1 MTSQAGLTLEDVHW
15 VVPHQANV
23 RIIRAAAERLGIPEE
38 RFFVN
43 VDRYGNTSA
52 ASIGLALDELARS
65 GELRHGDYLVLV
77 GFGAGL
83 TWSAL
88 LVRWWSGEDADG

>member
-1 MTSQAGLTLEDVHW
+1 MMWHGLCPIRQIYGSSKPPRLE
-15 VVPHQANV
+15 VP
-23 RIIRAAAERLGIPEE
+23 LE

-52 ASIGLALDELARS
+52 ASIAIALDELARS
-65 GELRHGDYLVLV
+65 GELHHGQNVVTV

-83 TWSAL
+83 TWAAVAL
-88 LVRWWSGEDADG
+88 RWWERGETHG